1 MKKTTQEFLVAVTC
15 ISSLILITGLSWGLV
30 TDIKI
35 EPVTSDNIVDP
46 GDLEAVTAKISITD
60 DGNEDQWFFLRV
72 SNQNPDQQGN
82 KGVKDSAI
90 DRIELYD
97 DVNSDGVPDRNAG
110 EFVADGKLDEN
121 GRALLNLQKRG
132 LGYPIGTLDE
142 QTVSNF

>member
-82 KGVKDSAI
+82 KGVKSEPQYNGQYI
-90 DRIELYD
+90 CTLLTGHFSNLPLQISLTKFGSYQTKYPYRR
-97 DVNSDGVPDRNAG
+97 DVHL
-110 EFVADGKLDEN
+110 KHH
-121 GRALLNLQKRG
+121 K
-132 LGYPIGTLDE
+132 
-142 QTVSNF
+142 